1 MNRLCRSEEDLI
13 PTVLTVSS
21 FSGDITRTYGILPL
35 EVDLRSKQIMLAFFV
50 VDNSS
55 TYEALLGKDWI
66 HQSLS
71 MSATLH
77 QQVAVYHE
85 SKVEEQGF
93 WEIVEAESW
102 PFLPTTN
109 LVEANFYK
117 TSIGILQ
124 CL

>member
-13 PTVLTVSS
+13 PTVLTISS
-21 FSGDITRTYGILPL
+21 FSKDITRTYGILPL

-50 VDNSS
+50 VDNRS
-55 TYEALLGKDWI
+55 TYKALLGKDWI

-93 WEIVEAESW
+93 WEIVEAETW